1 MKKQYIIAFLLL
13 VGLSVVT
20 TMAFST
26 GSATTTID
34 TPLFITGDG
43 AENITAVK
51 VIPFKGDDGIMLKIT
66 LDSTAAEYDCYVQV
80 YNSTGDGQLSTLDLA
95 NISGKLG
102 STVGSDTYDSDV
114 EMIFFD
120 LAGSGTE
127 VIIKI
132 EQTGIWTEASS
143 ITIVQ
148 DRIA

>member
-66 LDSTAAEYDCYVQV
+66 LDSSATEYDCYVQV
-80 YNSTGDGQLSTLDLA
+80 YNSTGDGQLSTSDVA
-95 NISGKLG
+95 NISGKITGG
-102 STVGSDTYDSDV
+102 SGSVSYKADE

-120 LAGSGTE
+120 LTGSGTE

-148 DRIA
+148 DHIA